1 MSDNYEFMK
10 TSEAQD
16 ATDYSPYV
24 DKQYNNY
31 INDINNGV
39 YTNNSLT
46 LVNFDLGQIYNSQ
59 KFTETSELF
68 AVIPIAMVAG
78 FSTNV
83 ASTGTIVTPTERSQ
97 ALCTIKSDFLNLIH
111 QADVVVN
118 GKSIEQ

>member
-1 MSDNYEFMK
+1 MK

-46 LVNFDLGQIYNSQ
+46 LVNFDLDKSTTARSLQRAANSSRFCQ
-59 KFTETSELF
+59 L
-68 AVIPIAMVAG
+68 
-78 FSTNV
+78 
-83 ASTGTIVTPTERSQ
+83 
-97 ALCTIKSDFLNLIH
+97 LW
-111 QADVVVN
+111 
-118 GKSIEQ
+118 